1 MLDSLNVANAL
12 ADNGLI
18 VIERLSREPFDLVLM
33 DCQMPEMD
41 GFEASRQI
49 RLLQQRGELP
59 APLPIVALTANA
71 VEGDRERCLAAGMD
85 DYLSKPFTRG
95 GLQAVL
101 SRWLLPATLPATV
114 TERARPLQVI
124 DQETPSKSESVA
136 TLNPRALETIRLLPG
151 ANGASLVTRVI
162 AAYVDDAP
170 KRLTQIQS
178 AVQEGDADGLRK
190 AAHGMKSSSANV
202 GAEALAALCKE
213 LELIG
218 RAGTVDGADELLV
231 QAEQE
236 LRQVLAA
243 LDRQPEPGYASG

>member
-1 MLDSLNVANAL
+1 
-12 ADNGLI
+12 
-18 VIERLSREPFDLVLM
+18 
-33 DCQMPEMD
+33 
-41 GFEASRQI
+41 
-49 RLLQQRGELP
+49 
-59 APLPIVALTANA
+59 
-71 VEGDRERCLAAGMD
+71 
-85 DYLSKPFTRG
+85 
-95 GLQAVL
+95 
-101 SRWLLPATLPATV
+101 
-114 TERARPLQVI
+114 
-124 DQETPSKSESVA
+124 
-136 TLNPRALETIRLLPG
+136 
-151 ANGASLVTRVI
+151 
-162 AAYVDDAP
+162 
-170 KRLTQIQS
+170 S